1 MPGIER
7 VLQEGRYWYPVG
19 SAARRLQTTASKVRE
34 LMGSGVL
41 EWCQKGKSRTLLV
54 SVDSTEAYRLAAPE
68 PKRKAISKSLRSP
81 DPLKRASADIPKLGD
96 RSDDTVRTHSVFTP
110 TWDPRSGREEQ
121 DG

>member
-1 MPGIER
+1 MAGIER

-19 SAARRLQTTASKVRE
+19 SAARRLQTTANKVRE
-34 LMGSGVL
+34 LMGADVL

-54 SVDSTEAYRLAAPE
+54 SMDSVEAYLRALPE

-81 DPLKRASADIPKLGD
+81 DPLKPTSSAIPKLGD
-96 RSDDTVRTHSVFTP
+96 RSDDTVRTYSVFTP
-110 TWDPRSGREEQ
+110 TWDPRSGREEH